1 MPCLIEESKKT
12 LMNLYE
18 VLHVSQGAPEEIIKL
33 AYKGLAQKYH
43 PDRYN
48 GSDANEIM
56 VKIREAYETLID
68 PIKRKHYD
76 QFLTEQAQ
84 RKQQQEE
91 SNRAQKAAFEQ
102 QKTSNS
108 QQKQQT
114 QNSDPKRFKINIS
127 IDVPSSFSPFIN
139 IKNWLISKKKLIMGV
154 ATTCIAFALI
164 ITIAIVATS
173 YLENTITSGSD
184 VSVENI
190 VAPEEVIETNN
201 VPIYEDTVGITAAEQ
216 AIMAAEQATVT
227 NMEPVSAQPTS
238 NLKNNPSEI
247 RDATSQ
253 VFSTF
258 KESGVIGV
266 KELISNCYS
275 QNQNVKKCMY
285 LDYAGRYIN
294 ESGVASGLPPHEF
307 FEDKALIQRVDQNFY
322 TPNGIDPE
330 IGIEH
335 IKQTKNETYE
345 IMEMVIKDYSEGI

>member
-1 MPCLIEESKKT
+1 
-12 LMNLYE
+12 MNLYE

-91 SNRAQKAAFEQ
+91 SVRSQKADFK
-102 QKTSNS
+102 QKTTSNS
-108 QQKQQT
+108 QQKKQK
-114 QNSDPKRFKINIS
+114 SDPLNFKINIS
-127 IDVPSSFSPFIN
+127 IDFPSSFSPFIN
-139 IKNWLISKKKLIMGV
+139 IKNWLISKKKIITGV

-173 YLENTITSGSD
+173 YLENTITSESD

-190 VAPEEVIETNN
+190 VEPEDVIETNN
-201 VPIYEDTVGITAAEQ
+201 APIYEDTVEDTVEFTAADQ
-216 AIMAAEQATVT
+216 AVMAAGYVVDQADDQAAMAAEHV
-227 NMEPVSAQPTS
+227 VDQPAS

-247 RDATSQ
+247 KNAINQ

-258 KESGVIGV
+258 KETGVIGI
-266 KELISNCYS
+266 KELITNCYS

-294 ESGVASGLPPHEF
+294 ESGVAAGLPPHEF
-307 FEDKALIQRVDQNFY
+307 FEDDILIQRVDQNFY
-322 TPNGIDPE
+322 TPNGIAPE

-335 IKQTKNETYE
+335 IKQTKNQTYE
-345 IMEMVIKDYSEGI
+345 IMETLVKDYPNEI